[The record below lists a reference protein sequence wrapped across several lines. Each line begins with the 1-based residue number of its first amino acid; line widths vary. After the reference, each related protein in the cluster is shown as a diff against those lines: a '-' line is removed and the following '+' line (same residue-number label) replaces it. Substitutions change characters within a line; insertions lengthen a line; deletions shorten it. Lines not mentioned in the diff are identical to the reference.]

1 MDMAQHRTVIIAV
14 DDSEQSEFA
23 FDFYVEHVHREGD
36 RIVLVHVPEYS
47 NILSTSSLLTDPNI
61 VSDLLKDNEERVS
74 DLVEK
79 YSTKMRES
87 HLSGHVKQQCGKP
100 GEAIIEATREEG
112 AAMLVMGTR
121 GQGLLRR
128 TFTGSV
134 SDYCLHHSHI
144 PVLICKHRPEKR
156 SNTHHSKS

>member
-23 FDFYVEHVHREGD
+23 FDFYVENVHREGD

-156 SNTHHSKS
+156 SNNHHSKS

>member
-23 FDFYVEHVHREGD
+23 FDFYVENVHREGD